1 MPRLLA
7 LDFDGVI
14 SDSAPEALVVALRTY
29 AELKPDTTLREQT
42 ELIRDAGVPSREQ
55 VVRDATYPGFLEL
68 MPLGNRAEDYAVALA
83 ALDAGRELPDQA
95 AYDAF
100 RDGHETAWLRAYHK
114 RFYQLRA
121 GLGKADPEAWRRLMG
136 PYRPF
141 VELLQRRAG
150 ETLLAIA
157 TSKDRRSVRALLRAY
172 GVDGLFAEDRVL
184 DKETGASK
192 VAHLEHL
199 HRQLGLPY
207 AEMTFVDD
215 KVNHLDAVAPL
226 GTRCALAAWGYNGSR
241 EVAHALERGY
251 LVCTLADVE
260 SQLFG

>member
-1 MPRLLA
+1 
-7 LDFDGVI
+7 
-14 SDSAPEALVVALRTY
+14 
-29 AELKPDTTLREQT
+29 
-42 ELIRDAGVPSREQ
+42 
-55 VVRDATYPGFLEL
+55 
-68 MPLGNRAEDYAVALA
+68 
-83 ALDAGRELPDQA
+83 
-95 AYDAF
+95 
-100 RDGHETAWLRAYHK
+100 
-114 RFYQLRA
+114 
-121 GLGKADPEAWRRLMG
+121 MG

-184 DKETGASK
+184 DKETGVSK

-199 HRQLGLPY
+199 HRQLDVPY
-207 AEMTFVDD
+207 AEMIFVDD